1 MDCKINDFIN
11 FLNKVETLQNKLIS
25 VVNSQFDKWTNSFK
39 KVDVLILRMNTLTAD
54 NDALKSRVSVMEEN
68 INSVQKH
75 NTDFNKVI
83 KNNFIN

>member
-1 MDCKINDFIN
+1 
-11 FLNKVETLQNKLIS
+11 
-25 VVNSQFDKWTNSFK
+25 
-39 KVDVLILRMNTLTAD
+39 MNTLTAD

-83 KNNFIN
+83 KNNFINEVIVRQSRQKNILLFNLPEIDLNSDNTLNDYSTFVVFINS